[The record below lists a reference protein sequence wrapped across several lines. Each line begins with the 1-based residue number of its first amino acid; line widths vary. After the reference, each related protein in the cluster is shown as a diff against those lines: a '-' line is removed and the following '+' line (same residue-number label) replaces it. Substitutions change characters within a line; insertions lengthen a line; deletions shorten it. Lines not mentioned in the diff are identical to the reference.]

1 MKRLNFLIS
10 LTTDDNDYQQ
20 EQANAAEQ
28 AAQRYG
34 VDIKIIYAQND
45 SIIQSQQ
52 LLNVIQSSGPHPDA
66 IIFEPVGGT
75 GLPQA
80 GRAAGAAGIG
90 WVVMNRDVDYIS
102 DLRKSYKV
110 PSFNITSDHEEVGR
124 IQGRQLAALLPQGGS
139 VLQIQGPTES
149 LAAKQRSA
157 GMYEIK
163 PADVQVKTMRAHWTE
178 ESSYK
183 VVSSWLR
190 LSTSQEAR
198 IDVIAAQDDSMAV
211 GARKAF
217 QDHTTGAA
225 RDRWLSLPFLGCD
238 GVPKTG
244 QAWVQSGLLTATVV
258 IPAITGKAIEMLVN
272 SFRGGLVPPERSL
285 TVPVSFPAL
294 ERLAAGRKTKSHGT
308 GK

>member
-1 MKRLNFLIS
+1 MKKLSFLIS

-20 EQANAAEQ
+20 EQAKAAEE
-28 AAQRYG
+28 AARRFG
-34 VDIKIIYAQND
+34 ADIKIIYAQND
-45 SIIQSQQ
+45 SIAQSQQ
-52 LLNVIQSSGPHPDA
+52 LLNVIQSQGQHPDA
-66 IIFEPVGGT
+66 IVFEPVGGT
-75 GLPQA
+75 ALPQA
-80 GRAAGAAGIG
+80 ARAAGAAGIG

-102 DLRKSYKV
+102 ELRKSYKGPFFSV
-110 PSFNITSDHEEVGR
+110 TSDHEEVGR
-124 IQGRQLAALLPQGGS
+124 IQGRQLGALLPQGGS

-157 GMYEIK
+157 GMYETK
-163 PADVQVKTMRAHWTE
+163 PTDVQVKTMKAHWTE
-178 ESSYK
+178 ESSYR

-198 IDVIAAQDDSMAV
+198 IDVIAAQDDSMAM

-225 RDRWLSLPFLGCD
+225 RDRWLSLPFIGCD

-244 QAWVQSGLLTATVV
+244 QAWVQNGQLTATVV

-272 SFRGGLVPPERSL
+272 TLRGGLVAPERSL
-285 TVPVSFPAL
+285 TVPTSYPTL
-294 ERLAAGRKTKSHGT
+294 EQLAAKTKAKSRKAGM
-308 GK
+308 

>member
-1 MKRLNFLIS
+1 MKQLKFLIS

-20 EQANAAEQ
+20 EQASAAEQ
-28 AAQRYG
+28 AARRFG
-34 VDIKIIYAQND
+34 VDIQIIYAQND
-45 SIIQSQQ
+45 SIVQSQQ

-80 GRAAGAAGIG
+80 GRAAGVAGIG
-90 WVVMNRDVDYIS
+90 WVIMNRDVDYVA
-102 DLRKSYKV
+102 DLRKAYKV
-110 PSFNITSDHEEVGR
+110 PFFNITSDHEEVGR
-124 IQGRQLAALLPQGGS
+124 IQGRQLAALLPKGGT
-139 VLQIQGPTES
+139 VLQIQGPNES

-157 GMYEIK
+157 GMYETK
-163 PADVQVKTMRAHWTE
+163 PADVQVKAMRAHWTE
-178 ESSYK
+178 ESSHK

-198 IDVIAAQDDSMAV
+198 IDVIAAQDDSMAL

-217 QDHTTGAA
+217 DQHTTGAA
-225 RDRWLSLPFLGCD
+225 RERWLSLPFIGCD

-244 QAWVQSGLLTATVV
+244 QAWVQSGLLAATVI
-258 IPAITGKAIEMLVN
+258 IPPITGKAIEMLVN
-272 SFRGGLVPPERSL
+272 TFRGGLLPPERSL
-285 TVPVSFPAL
+285 TTPTSFPSF
-294 ERLAAGRKTKSHGT
+294 EQLAGAYNAKSRAM